1 MCHGA
6 VWYSRKLRLL
16 TWMTL
21 IIFLNSNQVVCVPT
35 TKKRWELVKAKWEN
49 ALTADSSSSF
59 LVQSQVFVP
68 QWPFYPISTF
78 YLLFLLEPLTPFQDH
93 YDRLF
98 ADVWNRKIE
107 NILNC
112 NFTFAILGQGNWA
125 GLLRVIYQTC
135 ANNTKCCWLVDAGVG
150 NVLPNTGG
158 SKLESVICS
167 FAFVHFSL
175 LPVFNSNVCLGAAL
189 LASLSLPWTRH

>member
-1 MCHGA
+1 MSLKWKNDESLWKQNGKMHLQQTRAPVSWFKVRYLCHNGL
-6 VWYSRKLRLL
+6 S
-16 TWMTL
+16 TP
-21 IIFLNSNQVVCVPT
+21 FLHFM
-35 TKKRWELVKAKWEN
+35 
-49 ALTADSSSSF
+49 SF
-59 LVQSQVFVP
+59 
-68 QWPFYPISTF
+68 
-78 YLLFLLEPLTPFQDH
+78 FLLEPLTPFQEH

-98 ADVWNRKIE
+98 ADVRNRKIE

-112 NFTFAILGQGNWA
+112 NFNFAMLGQGNWA

-135 ANNTKCCWLVDAGVG
+135 ANNTKCCWLLDAGVG